1 MPFFRT
7 HARALVASWRSQSPG
22 IRIIR
27 LWLGMT
33 WIYAGWNKASDPG
46 FLNKS
51 GATYIGRQLTA
62 YASTSPVGF
71 IFRRLV
77 EHATVV
83 GISVMIIEFAIG
95 FATIL
100 WVAPTS
106 VAFAGFAMSL
116 GLWTAATWHVK
127 PYFLGSDSAYAILWL
142 AYFLT
147 LVGRRRRV
155 DVSLDR
161 RGAMRVGALA
171 AIALVATGVGRYFSR
186 SSSLSTIGAQKGT
199 NMNPHQII
207 TLSNLAVGETHEFTS
222 LNGAPSIL
230 FRTSNGVF
238 AYSEICT
245 HLGCTISYSPA
256 DKLLICPCHG
266 STFDPFNNA
275 KVLSGPAPSPVPK
288 IKVAIEGDW
297 VVQA

>member
-7 HARALVASWRSQSPG
+7 NLHAMVTSWRSQSPG
-22 IRIIR
+22 IRVIR
-27 LWLGMT
+27 LWLGLT

-46 FLNKS
+46 FLNKT

-71 IFRRLV
+71 IFRRLA

-83 GISVMIIEFAIG
+83 GTSVMIIEFAIG
-95 FATIL
+95 FATIF
-100 WVAPTS
+100 WVAPTLA
-106 VAFAGFAMSL
+106 AFAGFAMSL

-142 AYFLT
+142 AYSLT

-161 RGAMRVGALA
+161 RGAVRVGALA
-171 AIALVATGVGRYFSR
+171 AIALVATGVGRYFST
-186 SSSLSTIGAQKGT
+186 SHSLSAIGSQKGT
-199 NMNPHQII
+199 KTNSHQII
-207 TLSNLAVGETHEFTS
+207 TLSNLAVGESHEFTS
-222 LNGAPSIL
+222 SNGTPAIL

-245 HLGCTISYSPA
+245 HQGCTTSYSPA

-266 STFDPFNNA
+266 TTYDPFNNA
-275 KVLSGPAPSPVPK
+275 KVLSGPAPSPLPK
-288 IKVAIEGDW
+288 IKVAVEGDW